1 MKKNKSIMPQVRT
14 MYSTNPNLTSEQI
27 ISKLNCK
34 PSQAYGSLY
43 LVRKEVDNQGV
54 ISTPPKRGRPRKTA
68 STLEPVAMM
77 TTDKS
82 ITEKLAPDMVNA
94 PPHYRHGGIETIDY
108 IEAKNLNYRLG
119 NVIKYISRAGKKTEQ
134 LLGIKD
140 RFDYSIMDLEKAK
153 WYLDREIEIVKEAR
167 EYFKVHNPR
176 LV

>member
-1 MKKNKSIMPQVRT
+1 
-14 MYSTNPNLTSEQI
+14 
-27 ISKLNCK
+27 
-34 PSQAYGSLY
+34 
-43 LVRKEVDNQGV
+43 
-54 ISTPPKRGRPRKTA
+54 
-68 STLEPVAMM
+68 MM

-119 NVIKYISRAGKKTEQ
+119 NVIKYISRAGKKHEM
-134 LLGIKD
+134 LGLKN

-167 EYFKVHNPR
+167 ESFINP
-176 LV
+176 

>member
-1 MKKNKSIMPQVRT
+1 MKRNKSIMPQVRT
-14 MYSTNPNLTSEQI
+14 MYSTNPNLTSGQI

-119 NVIKYISRAGKKTEQ
+119 NVIKYISRAGKKHEM
-134 LLGIKD
+134 LGLKN

-153 WYLDREIEIVKEAR
+153 WYLEREIEIVKGAR
-167 EYFKVHNPR
+167 ESFINDPR
-176 LV
+176 FQ